1 MRNRKPNVPT
11 AKSGKAW
18 TAADEETIA
27 VMVDAG
33 FTEAEIG
40 EAIGRSEKSIQVRK
54 VRIRARAGKIRAYNK
69 ATDVAINKAIGM
81 TEEELE
87 FIRKHEQQWAD
98 WKSGA
103 RPKPANPYLPQS
115 LDMADFREGNM
126 GEGKTSGLLHADQ
139 FMSDEDSEVS
149 PENNKK
155 TSPGYSTLRIP
166 HTYFYTCV
174 YVVALSLAFY
184 LGSIY

>member
-1 MRNRKPNVPT
+1 MRNRKQNVPT

-69 ATDVAINKAIGM
+69 ATDVAINEAINM

-87 FIRKHEQQWAD
+87 FVRKHEQQWAD

-103 RPKPANPYLPQS
+103 VPKPANPYLPQS
-115 LDMADFREGNM
+115 LDMANM
-126 GEGKTSGLLHADQ
+126 DQ

-149 PENNKK
+149 PENNKN

-184 LGSIY
+184 LGSIYQ

>member
-98 WKSGA
+98 
-103 RPKPANPYLPQS
+103 
-115 LDMADFREGNM
+115 FREGHM
-126 GEGKTSGLLHADQ
+126 GEGKTSGLLHAEQ
-139 FMSDEDSEVS
+139 FMSDEASEVS

>member
-1 MRNRKPNVPT
+1 MRNRKQNVPT

-69 ATDVAINKAIGM
+69 ATDVAINEAINM
-81 TEEELE
+81 TEEELG
-87 FIRKHEQQWAD
+87 FVRKHEQQWAD
-98 WKSGA
+98 
-103 RPKPANPYLPQS
+103 
-115 LDMADFREGNM
+115 FREGHM
-126 GEGKTSGLLHADQ
+126 GEGKTSGLLHAEQ

>member
-1 MRNRKPNVPT
+1 MRTRKPNIPT

-40 EAIGRSEKSIQVRK
+40 EAIGRSEKAIQVRK
-54 VRIRARAGKIRAYNK
+54 VRVRARARKIRAYSK
-69 ATDVAINKAIGM
+69 AANIVINEAANM
-81 TEEELE
+81 TEQELE
-87 FIRKHEQQWAD
+87 FVRKHEQQWAD
-98 WKSGA
+98 
-103 RPKPANPYLPQS
+103 
-115 LDMADFREGNM
+115 FRKGNM
-126 GEGKTSGLLHADQ
+126 GEGKTSGLLHAEQ

>member
-1 MRNRKPNVPT
+1 MRTKKQNVPT
-11 AKSGKAW
+11 AKAGKAW

-40 EAIGRSEKSIQVRK
+40 EELGRSEKSIQVRK
-54 VRIRARAGKIRAYNK
+54 VRIRARAGKIRPYNK
-69 ATDVAINKAIGM
+69 AKDSAINEAIM

-87 FIRKHEQQWAD
+87 FVRKHEQQWAD

-103 RPKPANPYLPQS
+103 VPKPANPYLPQS
-115 LDMADFREGNM
+115 LDMANM
-126 GEGKTSGLLHADQ
+126 DQ

-149 PENNKK
+149 PENNKN

-184 LGSIY
+184 LGSIYQ

>member
-1 MRNRKPNVPT
+1 MRTRNQNVPT
-11 AKSGKAW
+11 AKAGKAW
-18 TAADEETIA
+18 TAAEEETIA

-40 EAIGRSEKSIQVRK
+40 EELGRSEKSIQVRK

-69 ATDVAINKAIGM
+69 ATDVAINEAINM

-87 FIRKHEQQWAD
+87 FVRKHEQQWAD

-103 RPKPANPYLPQS
+103 VPKPANPYLPQS
-115 LDMADFREGNM
+115 LDMANM
-126 GEGKTSGLLHADQ
+126 DQ

>member
-69 ATDVAINKAIGM
+69 ATDVAINEAIDM

-87 FIRKHEQQWAD
+87 FVRKHEQQWAD
-98 WKSGA
+98 
-103 RPKPANPYLPQS
+103 
-115 LDMADFREGNM
+115 FREGHM
-126 GEGKTSGLLHADQ
+126 GEGKTSGLLHAEQ

-149 PENNKK
+149 PESNKK

>member
-1 MRNRKPNVPT
+1 MKTNVP
-11 AKSGKAW
+11 APKSGRAW
-18 TAADEETIA
+18 TGKEEDILA
-27 VMVDAG
+27 EMVDAE
-33 FTEAEIG
+33 FSDTEIG
-40 EAIGRSEKSIQVRK
+40 AELGRSPKSIQVRK
-54 VRIRARAGKIRAYNK
+54 CRIRARAGKCAAHNK
-69 ATDVAINKAIGM
+69 AVDVVINKAIGM

-115 LDMADFREGNM
+115 LDMANM
-126 GEGKTSGLLHADQ
+126 DQ

-149 PENNKK
+149 PENNKN
-155 TSPGYSTLRIP
+155 TSPGYTTLRIP
-166 HTYFYTCV
+166 HTYFYACV

-184 LGSIY
+184 LGSIYQ

>member
-1 MRNRKPNVPT
+1 MRNRKQNVPT

-40 EAIGRSEKSIQVRK
+40 EAIGRSEKAIQVRK
-54 VRIRARAGKIRAYNK
+54 VRVRARARKIRAYSK
-69 ATDVAINKAIGM
+69 AANVVINEAANM
-81 TEEELE
+81 TEQELE
-87 FIRKHEQQWAD
+87 FVRKHEQQWAD
-98 WKSGA
+98 
-103 RPKPANPYLPQS
+103 
-115 LDMADFREGNM
+115 FREGHM
-126 GEGKTSGLLHADQ
+126 GEGKTSGLLHAEQ

-155 TSPGYSTLRIP
+155 TSPGHSTLRIP

>member
-1 MRNRKPNVPT
+1 MRNRKQNVPT
-11 AKSGKAW
+11 AKAGKAW

-40 EAIGRSEKSIQVRK
+40 EAIGRSEKAIQVRK
-54 VRIRARAGKIRAYNK
+54 VRVRARARKIRAYSK
-69 ATDVAINKAIGM
+69 AANIVINEAANM
-81 TEEELE
+81 TEQELE
-87 FIRKHEQQWAD
+87 FVRKHEQQWAD
-98 WKSGA
+98 
-103 RPKPANPYLPQS
+103 
-115 LDMADFREGNM
+115 FRKGNM
-126 GEGKTSGLLHADQ
+126 GEGKTSGLLHAEQ

>member
-1 MRNRKPNVPT
+1 MRTRKPNIPT

-69 ATDVAINKAIGM
+69 ATDVAINEAIDM

-87 FIRKHEQQWAD
+87 FVRKHEQQWAD
-98 WKSGA
+98 
-103 RPKPANPYLPQS
+103 
-115 LDMADFREGNM
+115 FRKGNM
-126 GEGKTSGLLHADQ
+126 GEGKTSGLLHAEQ

>member
-1 MRNRKPNVPT
+1 MRKQNVPT

-40 EAIGRSEKSIQVRK
+40 EAIGRSEKAIQVRK
-54 VRIRARAGKIRAYNK
+54 VRVRARARKIRAYSK
-69 ATDVAINKAIGM
+69 ATDVVINEAANM
-81 TEEELE
+81 TEQELE
-87 FIRKHEQQWAD
+87 FVRKHEQQWAD
-98 WKSGA
+98 
-103 RPKPANPYLPQS
+103 
-115 LDMADFREGNM
+115 FRKGNM
-126 GEGKTSGLLHADQ
+126 GEGKTSGLLHAEQ
-139 FMSDEDSEVS
+139 FMSDEGSEVS

>member
-1 MRNRKPNVPT
+1 MRTRKQNVPT

-69 ATDVAINKAIGM
+69 ATDVAINEAVNM

-87 FIRKHEQQWAD
+87 FVRKHEQQWAD
-98 WKSGA
+98 
-103 RPKPANPYLPQS
+103 
-115 LDMADFREGNM
+115 FREGHM
-126 GEGKTSGLLHADQ
+126 GEGKTSGLLHAEQ

>member
-1 MRNRKPNVPT
+1 MRNRKQNVPT
-11 AKSGKAW
+11 AKAGKAW

-69 ATDVAINKAIGM
+69 ATDVAINEAINM

-87 FIRKHEQQWAD
+87 FVRKHEQQWAD
-98 WKSGA
+98 
-103 RPKPANPYLPQS
+103 
-115 LDMADFREGNM
+115 FRKGNM
-126 GEGKTSGLLHADQ
+126 GEGKTSGLLHAEQ

>member
-1 MRNRKPNVPT
+1 MKTNVP
-11 AKSGKAW
+11 APKSGRAW
-18 TAADEETIA
+18 TGKEEDILA
-27 VMVDAG
+27 EMVDAE
-33 FTEAEIG
+33 FSDTEIG
-40 EAIGRSEKSIQVRK
+40 AELGRSPKSIQVRK
-54 VRIRARAGKIRAYNK
+54 CRIRARAGKCVAHNK
-69 ATDVAINKAIGM
+69 AVDVVINKAIGM

-115 LDMADFREGNM
+115 LDMANM
-126 GEGKTSGLLHADQ
+126 DQ

-149 PENNKK
+149 PENNKN
-155 TSPGYSTLRIP
+155 TSSGYTTLRVP
-166 HTYFYTCV
+166 HTYFYACV

-184 LGSIY
+184 LGSIYQ

>member
-1 MRNRKPNVPT
+1 MRNRKQNVPT

-40 EAIGRSEKSIQVRK
+40 EELGRSEKSIQVRK
-54 VRIRARAGKIRAYNK
+54 VRIRARAGKIRPYNK
-69 ATDVAINKAIGM
+69 AKDSAINEAIM

-87 FIRKHEQQWAD
+87 FVRKHEQQWAD

-115 LDMADFREGNM
+115 LDMANM
-126 GEGKTSGLLHADQ
+126 DQ

>member
-1 MRNRKPNVPT
+1 MGFPIHKRRTKMRNRKQNVPT

-69 ATDVAINKAIGM
+69 ATDVAINEAIDM

-87 FIRKHEQQWAD
+87 FVRKHEQQWAD

-103 RPKPANPYLPQS
+103 VPKPANPYLPQS
-115 LDMADFREGNM
+115 LDMANM
-126 GEGKTSGLLHADQ
+126 DQ

-149 PENNKK
+149 PENNKN

-184 LGSIY
+184 LGSIYQ

>member
-1 MRNRKPNVPT
+1 MRTRKQNVPT
-11 AKSGKAW
+11 AKAGKAW

-69 ATDVAINKAIGM
+69 ATDVAINEAINM

-87 FIRKHEQQWAD
+87 FVRKHEQQWAD
-98 WKSGA
+98 
-103 RPKPANPYLPQS
+103 
-115 LDMADFREGNM
+115 FRKGNM
-126 GEGKTSGLLHADQ
+126 GEGKTSGLLHAEQ

>member
-1 MRNRKPNVPT
+1 MKWKNVP
-11 AKSGKAW
+11 APKSGRAW
-18 TAADEETIA
+18 TGREEDILA
-27 VMVDAG
+27 EMVDAE
-33 FTEAEIG
+33 FSDTEIG
-40 EAIGRSEKSIQVRK
+40 AELGRSPKSIQVRK
-54 VRIRARAGKIRAYNK
+54 CRIRARAGKCVAHNK

-103 RPKPANPYLPQS
+103 VPKPANPYLPQS
-115 LDMADFREGNM
+115 LDMANM
-126 GEGKTSGLLHADQ
+126 DQ

>member
-1 MRNRKPNVPT
+1 MRTRKQNVPT
-11 AKSGKAW
+11 AKAGKAW

-40 EAIGRSEKSIQVRK
+40 EELGRSEKSIQVRK
-54 VRIRARAGKIRAYNK
+54 VRIRARAGKIRPYNK
-69 ATDVAINKAIGM
+69 AKDSAINEAIM

-87 FIRKHEQQWAD
+87 FVRKHEQQWAD

-115 LDMADFREGNM
+115 LDMANM
-126 GEGKTSGLLHADQ
+126 DQ

-184 LGSIY
+184 LGSIYQ

>member
-1 MRNRKPNVPT
+1 MRNRKQNVPT

-40 EAIGRSEKSIQVRK
+40 EELGRSEKSIQVRK
-54 VRIRARAGKIRAYNK
+54 VRIRARAGKIRPYNK
-69 ATDVAINKAIGM
+69 AKDSAINEAIM

-87 FIRKHEQQWAD
+87 FVRKHEQQWAD

-115 LDMADFREGNM
+115 LDMANM
-126 GEGKTSGLLHADQ
+126 DQ

-149 PENNKK
+149 PENNKN

-184 LGSIY
+184 LGSIYQ

>member
-1 MRNRKPNVPT
+1 MKTNVP
-11 AKSGKAW
+11 APKSGRAW
-18 TAADEETIA
+18 TGKEEDILA
-27 VMVDAG
+27 EMVDAE
-33 FTEAEIG
+33 FSDAEIG
-40 EAIGRSEKSIQVRK
+40 AELGRSPKSIQVRK
-54 VRIRARAGKIRAYNK
+54 CRIRARAGKCVAHNK
-69 ATDVAINKAIGM
+69 AVDVVINKAIGM

-115 LDMADFREGNM
+115 LDMANM
-126 GEGKTSGLLHADQ
+126 DQ

-149 PENNKK
+149 PENNKN
-155 TSPGYSTLRIP
+155 TSSGYTTLRIP
-166 HTYFYTCV
+166 HTYFYACV

-184 LGSIY
+184 LGSIYQ